1 MAETL
6 PPDPSAAGQPG
17 GEDTFPSAGSYGRVA
32 RNTVLS
38 LVAIGL
44 LGASRLLFNVVV
56 GRRFGAVTL
65 GKANVAINT
74 GLFASLLV
82 SGGLQAASAKY
93 LAQAVGRGV
102 PGEAAWI
109 YRRAMRVNLAGGS
122 LVALGLVAVLP
133 AALPHFALRGW
144 DLVLAA
150 LVMFAYNGYQQ
161 AKGSYYGFGKVTSY
175 LRNEI
180 ASDAVLLV
188 SLGAVALASAHSLV
202 LVPLVLAY
210 GTFAI
215 VASLE
220 LHRDALDPGPPSP
233 ALQREIA
240 GFTALAVIGTVASTG
255 FLNLSVTF
263 AGRYRPSISTLEAA
277 AQTGYYAAALALVLP
292 IYFFPRA
299 LSLALFPSV
308 AFRFGQQRIDT
319 VARQLD
325 LTTHALAVFLLPP
338 TAALALAARPVLRLV
353 YGPGY
358 DQAADV
364 LAILLA
370 ATYLSVVPIPSVTS
384 LSGTERRWFKV
395 PAYSSVLG
403 LAIGL
408 GLWIILGPRYSIVG
422 IAWGYLIG
430 SFPQSAIPM
439 AFASRV
445 FGVRFGWLALKA
457 AAVWGAVLGIAMTME
472 PTEAGAGPG
481 RIAAAI
487 AITAIVYLILFARDL
502 RAAVADARERIS
514 RRRALT
520 G

>member
-6 PPDPSAAGQPG
+6 GPDPS
-17 GEDTFPSAGSYGRVA
+17 TSAGEPGAPSPSPPGDYARVA
-32 RNTVLS
+32 RNTALS

-56 GRRFGAVTL
+56 GRRFGAEAL
-65 GKANVAINT
+65 GTANVAINT

-93 LAQAVGRGV
+93 VAQAVGRSA

-109 YRRAMRVNLAGGS
+109 YRRAMRINFAGG
-122 LVALGLVAVLP
+122 VALAVGLVAVLP
-133 AALPHFALRGW
+133 AALPRFSLRGR
-144 DLVLAA
+144 DLALAA

-161 AKGSYYGFGKVTSY
+161 AKGSYYGFGKVTRY

-188 SLGAVALASAHSLV
+188 ALGAVALVSVPSLI
-202 LVPLVLAY
+202 LLPLALAY
-210 GTFAI
+210 GLFAI
-215 VASLE
+215 VASIE
-220 LHRDALDPGPPSP
+220 LHRDALDPVPPSP

-240 GFTALAVIGTVASTG
+240 GFTTLAVLGTVASTG

-263 AGRYRPSISTLEAA
+263 AGRYADSV
-277 AQTGYYAAALALVLP
+277 AQTGHFSAALALVLP

-325 LTTHALAVFLLPP
+325 LTTHALAVLLLPV
-338 TAALALAARPVLRLV
+338 TAAAALAARPALRLI

-358 DQAADV
+358 DDAADV
-364 LAILLA
+364 LAVLLA
-370 ATYLSVVPIPSVTS
+370 ATYFSVVPIPSVTS
-384 LSGTERRWFKV
+384 LSATERRWFKV
-395 PAYSSVLG
+395 PALSSVLG
-403 LAIGL
+403 LTIGL
-408 GLWIILGPRYSIVG
+408 TLWVTLGPRYGVAG
-422 IAWGYLIG
+422 IAWGYFIG
-430 SFPQSAIPM
+430 LVPNAVIPM
-439 AFASRV
+439 TFAGRV
-445 FGVRFGWLALKA
+445 FGVRFAWLQLKA
-457 AAVWGAVLGIAMTME
+457 AAAWGAVLGLALTMNPAAE
-472 PTEAGAGPG
+472 TAGLG
-481 RIAAAI
+481 RVLAAI
-487 AITAIVYLILFARDL
+487 GIFAIVYLVLFARDL
-502 RAAVADARERIS
+502 RLAMRDAAERIS
-514 RRRALT
+514 RRNAAA